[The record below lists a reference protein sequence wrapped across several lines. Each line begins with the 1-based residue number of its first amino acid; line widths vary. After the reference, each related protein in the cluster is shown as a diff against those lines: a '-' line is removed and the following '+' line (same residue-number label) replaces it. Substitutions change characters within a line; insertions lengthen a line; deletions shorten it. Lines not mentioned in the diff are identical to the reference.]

1 MADKLISCCGL
12 VCSDCGAFKATAA
25 DDDAMRAKVS
35 EEWSKSYSVQIPPE
49 SINCTGC
56 TSDGVKFQYAENKCE
71 IRKCAVGRNLHTCAE
86 CGDYACDK
94 LGEFFKTVPAA
105 KENLDALR
113 PKKP

>member
-1 MADKLISCCGL
+1 MDKITAYCGL

-25 DDDAMRAKVS
+25 DDDAARAKVS
-35 EEWSKSYSVQIPPE
+35 EEWSKAFNVEIPPE

-56 TSDGVKFQYAENKCE
+56 SSDGVKFQYAENTCE
-71 IRKCAVGRNLHTCAE
+71 IRKCAHGRKLGTCAE

-94 LGEFFKTVPAA
+94 LGEFFKSVPAA

-113 PKKP
+113 PKKS